1 MLLLWCCKTHDHSHC
16 HQGGRLNIL
25 PFNLTGFCSA
35 TGLSRCAFWLFL
47 VLFSWVI
54 LCIFPILWGVYTLIF
69 HVIHQWHLYHFLVL
83 SLFLLFFLVGL
94 FLVSFYSTFWKIFF
108 ACILG
113 LVVCR
118 GKRCLS
124 TSTGTDRGPP
134 CMLDNLVYL
143 METVHHF
150 HSWCFLFLHY
160 HSYI

>member
-1 MLLLWCCKTHDHSHC
+1 MIIHTAIRVAAWTFFLLTLLVFARPLGFPCELFGCFLSYISEWFYIIFLSLEEFTLSFFMS
-16 HQGGRLNIL
+16 
-25 PFNLTGFCSA
+25 FNSGTS
-35 TGLSRCAFWLFL
+35 
-47 VLFSWVI
+47 I
-54 LCIFPILWGVYTLIF
+54 I
-69 HVIHQWHLYHFLVL
+69 FLVL

-94 FLVSFYSTFWKIFF
+94 FLVSFYSNFWKIFF

-143 METVHHF
+143 METVHHL